1 MSVTID
7 PKAPIKE
14 LRPIDTSKPTTIE
27 EALVLLN
34 SNPRDFEKDIAKLPN
49 MQVGGE
55 GSDEWVNAVRKGFE
69 HLLNGD
75 VFRSRLEDIGS
86 DWTNRPTFE
95 DKPITAARLK
105 QGNSTGIVSG
115 EAAVMKV
122 KARLGLG
129 SIMPIPLWHTG
140 GWITLKAPSNAA
152 IFELNRRIAQEKITL
167 GRMTNGMVFSNTGI
181 YIQSYL
187 INFVLAHVYDTTLG
201 TKDPEELKKI
211 ILSTDLPSL
220 VWGMVCTMYPD
231 GYELREPCVA
241 QITKCNH
248 ISSGKVNIARLRVV
262 DTSKL
267 TEAQLKHMSR
277 RNGTHSETEIETYQ
291 EAFTYRNQRFE
302 IEGADGMGLELSVPT
317 LADYEQVGFNWV
329 DSVVNMVDAAFRVPL
344 KGDARNTYI
353 TEQGRLAALR
363 QFSHWIKTIDLDAD
377 SEDTDM
383 VVDRET
389 IDSICSEFSADETI
403 RTSVLNGIGKFIEES
418 TIAVIGYPNTECPS
432 CGLRYG
438 DHVEEAKEKG
448 GTDTIVRGEHIPE
461 FIPLDLTTTFFTLCE
476 QRIQPAVLK
485 PL

>member
-1 MSVTID
+1 MSVKID
-7 PKAPIKE
+7 PKAPVKE
-14 LRPIDTSKPTTIE
+14 LRPLGEKSPSTIE

-34 SNPRDFEKDIAKLPN
+34 STPKDFEKDLAKLPN

-55 GSDEWVNAVRKGFE
+55 GADEWVASVRKGFE

-75 VFRSRLEDIGS
+75 VFRGRLADENS

-95 DKPITAARLK
+95 DRPITASRLK

-140 GWITLKAPSNAA
+140 GWITLKAPSNASL
-152 IFELNRRIAQEKITL
+152 FELNRRIAQEKITL
-167 GRMTNGMVFSNTGI
+167 GRLTNGMVFSNTGI

-187 INFVLAHVYDTTLG
+187 INFILAHVYDTTLG

-220 VWGMVCTMYPD
+220 VWGMVCTMYPE

-241 QITKCNH
+241 QVTKCNH

-267 TEAQLKHMSR
+267 NEAQLKHMSR
-277 RNGTHSETEIETYQ
+277 RNGTHSETELTAYQ
-291 EAFTYRNQRFE
+291 DAFTFHGKTFE
-302 IEGADGMGLELSVPT
+302 IPGTDGMGIELSVPT
-317 LADYEQVGFNWV
+317 LAEFEQVGFNWV
-329 DSVVNMVDAAFRVPL
+329 DTVVNMVDAAFRVPL
-344 KGDARNTYI
+344 KGDARDTYI

-363 QFSHWIKTIDLDAD
+363 QYSHWITRIDMDIN
-377 SEDTDM
+377 SEDDDEI
-383 VVDRET
+383 VDRET
-389 IDSICSEFSADETI
+389 IDAICSDFSADNGI
-403 RTSVLNGIGKFIEES
+403 RTAVLNGVGNFIEES
-418 TIAVIGYPNTECPS
+418 TIAIIGYPNTECPS
-432 CGLRYG
+432 CGLQYG
-438 DHVEEAKEKG
+438 DHVKESKEEG
-448 GTDTIVRGEHIPE
+448 GEDLVIRGEDIPE